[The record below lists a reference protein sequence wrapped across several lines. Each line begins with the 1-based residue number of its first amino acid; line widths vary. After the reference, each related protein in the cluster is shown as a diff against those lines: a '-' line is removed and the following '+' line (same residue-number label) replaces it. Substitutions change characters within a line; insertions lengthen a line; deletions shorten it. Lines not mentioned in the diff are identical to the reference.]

1 MQSRSNWNRAQD
13 PIGRDDGPILSG
25 GSTTGSPGAE
35 EGHSGIVPACDVRG
49 DTAIGSRQTVLVVDD
64 LPENLTI
71 LGELLQPLYRVRAV
85 SSGARA
91 IRGAALEPKPDLI
104 LLDVIM
110 PDMDGYAVLE
120 QLRQNPQTRDIPV
133 MFVTVMGSAEDEER
147 GLALGAVDY
156 ITKPIKPAVV
166 LARVRN
172 CLELKLARDRL
183 KSENLLLEAEV
194 ARRMGENQLIQEISI
209 HMAARLVESRDNE
222 TGHHLRRTEGY
233 VHALARRL
241 QSHPRFSGFLTG
253 PAIELLAKSAP
264 LHDIG
269 KVGIPDHVLLKPG
282 RLTAAEW
289 EVMKTHAKKGSDIIE
304 QAERDGRRSVEL
316 LAMAKSIAHWHHE
329 AWDGGGY
336 PDGLVGEEIPIPARL
351 MALADV
357 FDALISKRVYRDR
370 MSFEAA
376 RNIIA
381 GERARKFDP
390 DVVDAFLAGFDEFR
404 AIAERYSDSEAS
416 LTAKL

>member
-1 MQSRSNWNRAQD
+1 MQSRSNWDRAQE
-13 PIGRDDGPILSG
+13 PIGRDDGPIRRG
-25 GSTTGSPGAE
+25 GNATVSPCTDGGYSA
-35 EGHSGIVPACDVRG
+35 IVPACDFRG
-49 DTAIGSRQTVLVVDD
+49 PTAFGSRQTVLVVDD

-71 LGELLQPLYRVRAV
+71 LGELLQPLYRVRAAN
-85 SSGARA
+85 SGARA

-104 LLDVIM
+104 LLDVMM

-120 QLRQNPQTRDIPV
+120 RLLQNPQTRDVPV
-133 MFVTVMGSAEDEER
+133 MFVTAMGSAEDEER

-172 CLELKLARDRL
+172 CLELKRARDRL
-183 KSENLLLEAEV
+183 RSENLLLEAEV
-194 ARRMGENQLIQEISI
+194 ARRMGENQLIQEVSI
-209 HMAARLVESRDNE
+209 HMAARLAESRDNE

-233 VHALARRL
+233 VHVLARRL
-241 QSHPRFSGFLTG
+241 QPHPRFSAFLTG
-253 PAIELLAKSAP
+253 PTIELLAKSAP

-282 RLTAAEW
+282 KLTAAEW
-289 EVMKTHAKKGSDIIE
+289 QVMKTHAKKGSDIIE
-304 QAERDGRRSVEL
+304 QAERDGRRSVEF
-316 LAMAKSIAHWHHE
+316 LAIAKSIAHWHHE
-329 AWDGGGY
+329 AWDGSGY
-336 PDGLVGEEIPIPARL
+336 PDGLVGEAIPIPARL

-357 FDALISKRVYRDR
+357 FDALISKRVYKDR
-370 MSFEAA
+370 MSFDAA

-390 DVVDAFLAGFDEFR
+390 DVVDAFLATFDEFR

-416 LTAKL
+416 VTAKL

>member
-1 MQSRSNWNRAQD
+1 MQSRSNWDRAQE
-13 PIGRDDGPILSG
+13 PIGQDDGPILG
-25 GSTTGSPGAE
+25 GGNTTGSPGE
-35 EGHSGIVPACDVRG
+35 NGGHSGIVPACDFRG
-49 DTAIGSRQTVLVVDD
+49 RTAIASRQTVLVVDD

-71 LGELLQPLYRVRAV
+71 LGELLQPLYRVRAA

-91 IRGAALEPKPDLI
+91 IRGTALEPKPDLI
-104 LLDVIM
+104 LLDVMM

-120 QLRQNPQTRDIPV
+120 QLLQNPQTRDIPV
-133 MFVTVMGSAEDEER
+133 MFVTAMGSAEDEER

-172 CLELKLARDRL
+172 CLELKRARDRL
-183 KSENLLLEAEV
+183 KNENLLLEAEV
-194 ARRMGENQLIQEISI
+194 ARRMGENQLIQEVSI
-209 HMAARLVESRDNE
+209 HMAARLAESRDKE
-222 TGHHLRRTEGY
+222 TGHHLQRTEGY

-241 QSHPRFSGFLTG
+241 QPHPRFSAFLTG

-304 QAERDGRRSVEL
+304 QAERDGRRSVEF

-329 AWDGGGY
+329 AWDGSGY
-336 PDGLVGEEIPIPARL
+336 PDGLAGEAIPIPARL

-357 FDALISKRVYRDR
+357 FDALISKRIYKER
-370 MSFEAA
+370 MSFDAA

-390 DVVDAFLAGFDEFR
+390 DVVDAFLAGFDEYR
-404 AIAERYSDSEAS
+404 AIAERHSDSEAS